1 MCIDYK
7 IIGQRIKKIRKQK
20 CFTQEKLAEILEIS
34 TVYVS
39 QMENGKTKLSL
50 EMLVRIANLL
60 EMDPGYFLTGVSY
73 QMRNYLKS
81 DLDLLLQECPPERR
95 RLIMEVAKLIA
106 KHGEV
111 PR

>member
-1 MCIDYK
+1 MYIDYK
-7 IIGQRIKKIRKQK
+7 AIGQRIKKIRKEK
-20 CFTQEKLAEILEIS
+20 RFTQEKLAEILEIS

-60 EMDPGYFLTGVSY
+60 NVAPGYFLTGVSCET
-73 QMRNYLKS
+73 QDYLHY
-81 DLDLLLQECPPERR
+81 DLALLLQGCPPERR

-106 KHGEV
+106 RYGEV